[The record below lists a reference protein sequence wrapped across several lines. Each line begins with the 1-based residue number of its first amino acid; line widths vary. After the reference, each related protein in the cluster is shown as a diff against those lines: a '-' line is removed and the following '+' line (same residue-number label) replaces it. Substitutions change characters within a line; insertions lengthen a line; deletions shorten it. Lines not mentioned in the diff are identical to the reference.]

1 MNYSGDKVA
10 LFYEFTFGR
19 YPYYNKS
26 VLSAPINYGI
36 PLNVTNHTGAMEQH
50 LNISAYNITSTILGV
65 NYSTLAVIDFE
76 EWRPLYEQNTGSK
89 RVYQN
94 ASELLER
101 KAHPNFTDE
110 QIREVAKTDY
120 NETAKDFILK
130 TLIEARQLRP
140 NASWGMYGFPYCNY
154 DAGKNEGEY
163 DCNQTYQKYND
174 RMMYIYENSTAL
186 FPSIYLGFNAT
197 SEHRFRYVQAI
208 LKEAL
213 RISRKFPKRLPI
225 YAYTKFEY
233 DPLKKNCSFYD
244 DYDLC
249 TTLKLPAL
257 MGIDGL
263 IFWSSSAN
271 MMFRCTAIMDFVKY
285 KLGPR
290 ILNFNDTCG
299 SFSFPVTNI
308 TEYGGLCNVTITNPF
323 NPTPSPPSQI

>member
-36 PLNVTNHTGAMEQH
+36 PLNVTNRTDAMEQH
-50 LNISAYNITSTILGV
+50 LNISAYNITSTILEE
-65 NYSTLAVIDFE
+65 NDTTLAVIDFE
-76 EWRPLYEQNTGSK
+76 EWRPLFEQNTGSK

-94 ASELLER
+94 ASKLLEEE
-101 KAHPNFTDE
+101 AHPEYNE
-110 QIREVAKTDY
+110 SERLKAAVTDY
-120 NETAKDFILK
+120 NRTAKDFILT
-130 TLIEARQLRP
+130 TLTEARQLRP

-154 DAGKNEGEY
+154 DAGKNPDEY
-163 DCNQTYQKYND
+163 SCNETFKNYND

-208 LKEAL
+208 LREAL
-213 RISRKFPKRLPI
+213 RISQKFQPPRPI

-244 DYDLC
+244 DFDLC

-257 MGIDGL
+257 MGINGL

-271 MMFRCTAIMDFVKY
+271 MKHRCPAIIDFVKY
-285 KLGPR
+285 KLGPK
-290 ILNFNDTCG
+290 ILEFKDICD
-299 SFSFPVTNI
+299 SFKFPVTNI

-323 NPTPSPPSQI
+323 